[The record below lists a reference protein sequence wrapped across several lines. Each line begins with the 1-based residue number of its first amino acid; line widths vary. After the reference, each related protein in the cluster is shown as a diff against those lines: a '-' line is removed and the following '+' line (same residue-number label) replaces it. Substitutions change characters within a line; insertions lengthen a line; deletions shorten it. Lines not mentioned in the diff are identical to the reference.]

1 VAKDTPVSSPTEGN
15 DPSPDEAIQ
24 APPVQAAGR
33 FRVYLGAA
41 PGVGKTYA
49 MLNEGRRRRQ
59 RGTDVAI
66 GFVECHGRERTRELM
81 GDLETIPPRTVDYRG
96 SQFSE
101 MDLDAA
107 LNRHPQVILVD
118 ELAHTNVPGSGRH
131 DKRWQDVTELLGA
144 GMDVITTVNIQ
155 HLESIADAVE
165 RILDVPVRERVPDWV
180 LRKANQVELVDSSPE
195 QLRRRMI
202 HGNIYPPEQVDQALS
217 GYFRTDNLTALR
229 ELTLRFLA
237 DETEDQLLDYLRRQR
252 KDVVWETHE
261 RILVAV
267 TTAPGTDAIVR
278 RAARM
283 AARIKADL
291 QVLHV
296 VTGHQSG
303 GRPSD
308 ELVALR
314 QLAGDVGASWNEI
327 RGDDAAQVLIDFA
340 RREHVT
346 QIVVGSSGRSRWQ
359 ELRGGGSIVR
369 KITRLAAPAGIDI
382 HVIARRH
389 DILSD
394 QSVPAVDES

>member
-1 VAKDTPVSSPTEGN
+1 LVSSPAAGS
-15 DPSPDEAIQ
+15 DPLPADQPEAI
-24 APPVQAAGR
+24 PVQAAGR

-66 GFVECHGRERTRELM
+66 GFVECHGRERTRELID
-81 GDLETIPPRTVDYRG
+81 DLETIPPRSIEYRG
-96 SQFSE
+96 SHFTE

-107 LNRHPQVILVD
+107 LRRHPQVILVD
-118 ELAHTNVPGSGRH
+118 ELAHTNVPASGRH
-131 DKRWQDVTELLGA
+131 DKRWQDVMELIDA
-144 GMDVITTVNIQ
+144 GVDVITTVNIQ

-180 LRKANQVELVDSSPE
+180 LRKANQLELVDSSPE

-217 GYFRTDNLTALR
+217 RYFRTDNLTALR

-237 DETEDQLLDYLRRQR
+237 DETEDQLLDYLRGQR

-283 AARIKADL
+283 AARIKAEL

-296 VTGHQSG
+296 MTGNEPG
-303 GRPSD
+303 RRPSD

-327 RGDDAAQVLIDFA
+327 RGDDPAQVLIDFA
-340 RREHVT
+340 RREHIT
-346 QIVVGSSGRSRWQ
+346 QIVVGSSGRTRWQ
-359 ELRGGGSIVR
+359 ELRGGGSIIR

-389 DILSD
+389 EILPDS
-394 QSVPAVDES
+394 SVTAVDES

>member
-1 VAKDTPVSSPTEGN
+1 MNPPSDESGQPSS
-15 DPSPDEAIQ
+15 DPSEEIA
-24 APPVQAAGR
+24 VQAAGR

-49 MLNEGRRRRQ
+49 MLAEGRRRHE
-59 RGTDVAI
+59 RGTEVVI
-66 GFVECHGRERTRELM
+66 GFVECHGRERTRQLI
-81 GDLETIPPRTVDYRG
+81 GDLEMIPPRSVEYRG
-96 SQFSE
+96 SQFTE

-107 LNRHPQVILVD
+107 LRRHPQVILVD

-131 DKRWQDVTELLGA
+131 DKRWQDVMELLNA
-144 GMDVITTVNIQ
+144 GIDVITTVNIQ
-155 HLESIADAVE
+155 HLESIADAVQ
-165 RILDVPVRERVPDWV
+165 RIIDVPVRERVPDWV
-180 LRKANQVELVDSSPE
+180 LRKANQLELVDSSPE

-217 GYFRTDNLTALR
+217 RYFRTDNLTALR

-237 DETEDQLLDYLRRQR
+237 DETEEQLLDYLRRQR

-261 RILVAV
+261 RILVAI

-296 VTGHQSG
+296 VTGNESG
-303 GRPSD
+303 RRPSD
-308 ELVALR
+308 ALVALR

-327 RGDDAAQVLIDFA
+327 RGDDPAQVLIDFA

-346 QIVVGSSGRSRWQ
+346 QIVVGSSGRSRFQ

-369 KITRLAAPAGIDI
+369 KITRLAAPAAIDI
-382 HVIARRH
+382 HIIARRN
-389 DILSD
+389 DVLPDGTI
-394 QSVPAVDES
+394 AAADES